1 MSSQPLPTGKPPSS
15 KKPPAPACA
24 RPISGTL
31 CIAALPPSV
40 IRVTKVSNFVLV
52 ACSALATDSVE
63 GHRGRPSGV
72 TRLDLL
78 NVVGSS
84 PAFLARPDGVSLA
97 RAASRSMAVQIWLW
111 VSMAMDAHP
120 HATVTTRIGII
131 TLSRPPAAIVSF
143 SVSLE

>member
-40 IRVTKVSNFVLV
+40 IRVTKTSNFVLV

-78 NVVGSS
+78 NVVGSR
-84 PAFLARPDGVSLA
+84 PAFLAKPDGVSLA
-97 RAASRSMAVQIWLW
+97 RAASLSMAVQIWLW
-111 VSMAMDAHP
+111 ESMA
-120 HATVTTRIGII
+120 IGGAPVWDCE
-131 TLSRPPAAIVSF
+131 LGVRN
-143 SVSLE
+143 